1 MWEWGA
7 DGPVAALGMVAGLA
21 AGLAVALVRTR
32 RRWQK
37 AVGER
42 GWLLERER
50 ESAARAAIAAERDRI
65 ARELHD
71 IVSHNVSLMVVQAG
85 AAREV
90 LGTMPDEAAAALLA
104 VEDAGRGAMTDLRH
118 LLGLLAPSQNGEE
131 PEGAPDA
138 REDAAPDVDA
148 DVAGAGADSGARGE
162 GRVVRSGTGRHGGGP
177 AEGLR
182 RTEETASTGRT
193 GPMGRMRRTGP
204 TGPTHGMERVERVE
218 RVGCVERA
226 EWVESAELTPQPG
239 LDRLGPLVDRISF
252 AGLPVEVRIS
262 GEPCPLPQGIDVT
275 AYRIVQEALT
285 NALRHSDGGKAEVT
299 VRYTDRALRVEVLN
313 TGPSVLTGG
322 TPSPTHPA
330 RPAPRH
336 PYGTGRGLMG
346 LRERV
351 AVYGGDLD
359 ARRRLGGG
367 YRVRARIP
375 LDRP

>member
-1 MWEWGA
+1 MSEQGTYA
-7 DGPVAALGMVAGLA
+7 LVAALAVAVA
-21 AGLAVALVRTR
+21 AVGPLTVALVRAR
-32 RRWQK
+32 RRWQ
-37 AVGER
+37 AVVGER

-50 ESAARAAIAAERDRI
+50 KSAADAAVVAERDRI

-90 LGTMPDEAAAALLA
+90 LGTMPDEAAAALRA

-118 LLGLLAPSQNGEE
+118 LLGLLAPSQAGEDADYE
-131 PEGAPDA
+131 NLVGLTGGEGA
-138 REDAAPDVDA
+138 
-148 DVAGAGADSGARGE
+148 
-162 GRVVRSGTGRHGGGP
+162 GTGP
-177 AEGLR
+177 A
-182 RTEETASTGRT
+182 
-193 GPMGRMRRTGP
+193 
-204 TGPTHGMERVERVE
+204 
-218 RVGCVERA
+218 
-226 EWVESAELTPQPG
+226 PQPG

-262 GEPCPLPQGIDVT
+262 GEPRPLPQGIDVT

-285 NALRHSDGGKAEVT
+285 NALRHGEDGGTAQVT
-299 VRYTDRALRVEVLN
+299 VRYADHALRVEVLN
-313 TGPSVLTGG
+313 TGPSVLTGAGPAGSGG
-322 TPSPTHPA
+322 TVA
-330 RPAPRH
+330 RRGPGT
-336 PYGTGRGLMG
+336 GTGRGLLG